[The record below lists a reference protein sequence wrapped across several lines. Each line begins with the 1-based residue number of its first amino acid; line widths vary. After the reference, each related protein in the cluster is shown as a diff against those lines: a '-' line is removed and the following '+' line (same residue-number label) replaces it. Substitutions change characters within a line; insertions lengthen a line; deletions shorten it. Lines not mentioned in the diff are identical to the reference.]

1 MPVASYDENRYK
13 VAKLLRHN
21 MGSIWE
27 LDYYSRPILD
37 ENNKKVW
44 EVLICETP
52 LDIRTKTD
60 SLFRFA
66 KYCSSTTVNSVWL
79 QTALREAMEKA
90 GAAPVKIRFF
100 RRQMNNMITKAC
112 EDIGIPAQQ
121 SRRTLAL
128 NQWLLS
134 RMEQVYPQEPGFQP
148 GTNPSVR
155 LDAPLPQRLPDALEA
170 EQLGFVTLNASD
182 LADMP
187 EWNIDFGEA
196 FPLELA
202 EISPDTKIPGVLIFS
217 NRALPIA
224 GWMSG
229 LELAWLKF
237 DNSKQKRL
245 LLETGATESWI
256 LANIKNP
263 QMQTEANNF
272 EEAKKQADGVH
283 FIGIQSDPNSE
294 SFTGFWLLKEV

>member
-1 MPVASYDENRYK
+1 
-13 VAKLLRHN
+13 

-37 ENNKKVW
+37 ENKKKVW

-52 LDIRTKTD
+52 SDISSKTD
-60 SLFRFA
+60 SLFRYA

-79 QTALREAMEKA
+79 QTALQEAIDKA
-90 GAAPVKIRFF
+90 GEAPVKIRFF

-112 EDIGIPAQQ
+112 EDIGIPAQA

-128 NQWLLS
+128 NQWLQQ
-134 RMEQVYPQEPGFQP
+134 RMDEVYPQEAGYQG

-155 LDAPLPQRLPDALEA
+155 LESPLPQRLPDALEG
-170 EQLGFVTLNASD
+170 EQLQFVTLSAAD
-182 LADMP
+182 FADMP
-187 EWNIDFGEA
+187 EWDIDFGEA
-196 FPLELA
+196 FPLDLA
-202 EISPDTKIPGVLIFS
+202 GISSEAKIPGVLIFS

-224 GWMSG
+224 AWMSG
-229 LELAWLKF
+229 LELAWLRF
-237 DNSKQKRL
+237 DSSKKGSL

-263 QMQTEANNF
+263 QMLLEAQNF
-272 EEAKKQADGVH
+272 AQAKQKANGVH
-283 FIGIQSDPNSE
+283 FIGVQSDPTSE
-294 SFTGFWLLKEV
+294 SFAGFWLLKEI